1 MPGDPAGTCKSQD
14 SDWPELT
21 LYPHS
26 CVKKHSKIQT
36 CTYSVVVL
44 KRQWTWFLS
53 CCLSVSPSS
62 HTHIYNAFACV
73 FSVSFCIVCVCLFT
87 EWVTAAVWGREQ
99 ACLIAGSLHNGC
111 PISWLL
117 GLLIGAGR
125 RESRGPIGVLGWTLW
140 LEGMVCDAKRQCHMS
155 HKYTG
160 WQGHGSYCYYPSG
173 LIDDQSDRTH

>member
-1 MPGDPAGTCKSQD
+1 MPSEPAGTCESQD

-21 LYPHS
+21 LNPHS
-26 CVKKHSKIQT
+26 CGKKKNTSEYRPVCIQLLLFM
-36 CTYSVVVL
+36 S
-44 KRQWTWFLS
+44 S
-53 CCLSVSPSS
+53 CLSVSPSLLLS
-62 HTHIYNAFACV
+62 HTHIYSAFACV
-73 FSVSFCIVCVCLFT
+73 FLHLSAFCLCLFT
-87 EWVTAAVWGREQ
+87 DWVTAAVWGRER

-155 HKYTG
+155 HKYTV
-160 WQGHGSYCYYPSG
+160 WQGHGSYCYCPSG
-173 LIDDQSDRTH
+173 PIDDQSDTTHWV